1 MNVVRLNDSDEEMSA
16 WAEPQLKQIAKYIED
31 AYSKILG
38 QFFNRFRRTEVEIEQ
53 CNDQGICCLWLEGR
67 SISVEPERLMV
78 KSIGRHIERYG
89 WTVTTYHT
97 INNYP
102 HSPDDVED
110 VRYGESFSTL
120 GISQIAMNAVWELFS
135 EAYFTSV
142 SEQEYCAEDGQL
154 DEEYCAGRDNLG

>member
-1 MNVVRLNDSDEEMSA
+1 MRKIIVRLNDSDEEMSA

-31 AYSKILG
+31 AYSKILKVP
-38 QFFNRFRRTEVEIEQ
+38 QVVAVVRSSMVEIEQ

-67 SISVEPERLMV
+67 SISIEPERLMV

-135 EAYFTSV
+135 VGHFTAV
-142 SEQEYCAEDGQL
+142 SEQEYC
-154 DEEYCAGRDNLG
+154 EENL

>member
-1 MNVVRLNDSDEEMSA
+1 MRKIIVRLNDSDEEMSA

-31 AYSKILG
+31 AYSKILKVP
-38 QFFNRFRRTEVEIEQ
+38 QVVAVVRSSMVEIEQ

-67 SISVEPERLMV
+67 SISIEPERLMV

-135 EAYFTSV
+135 GGHFTAV
-142 SEQEYCAEDGQL
+142 SEQEYY
-154 DEEYCAGRDNLG
+154 EENL

>member
-1 MNVVRLNDSDEEMSA
+1 MKTKIVKLNDSDEEMSA
-16 WAEPQLKQIAKYIED
+16 WAAPRLKQIAKYIED
-31 AYSKILG
+31 AYYWLRFASYSKILSV
-38 QFFNRFRRTEVEIEQ
+38 NSVVVEIEQ

-67 SISVEPERLMV
+67 SISIEPERLMV

-89 WTVTTYHT
+89 WTVTTYRT

-110 VRYGESFSTL
+110 IRYGESFNTL

-135 EAYFTSV
+135 EGYFTSV
-142 SEQEYCAEDGQL
+142 AEKEYCEDVL
-154 DEEYCAGRDNLG
+154 NET

>member
-31 AYSKILG
+31 AYYKLLSVAEAQMEI
-38 QFFNRFRRTEVEIEQ
+38 EIEQ

-67 SISVEPERLMV
+67 SISIEPERLMV

-97 INNYP
+97 VNNYP
-102 HSPDDVED
+102 HHPDDVED
-110 VRYGESFSTL
+110 VRYGESFNTL
-120 GISQIAMNAVWELFS
+120 GISQIAMNAVWELLS
-135 EAYFTSV
+135 EGYFTSV
-142 SEQEYCAEDGQL
+142 SEQEYC
-154 DEEYCAGRDNLG
+154 EENL

>member
-31 AYSKILG
+31 AYSKILKVP
-38 QFFNRFRRTEVEIEQ
+38 QVVAVVRSSIVEIEQ

-67 SISVEPERLMV
+67 SISIEPERLMV
-78 KSIGRHIERYG
+78 KSIGRQVERYG

-135 EAYFTSV
+135 ECHFTAV
-142 SEQEYCAEDGQL
+142 SEQEYC
-154 DEEYCAGRDNLG
+154 EENL

>member
-1 MNVVRLNDSDEEMSA
+1 MKIVKMNDSDEEMSA

-31 AYSKILG
+31 ASKILSVDAK
-38 QFFNRFRRTEVEIEQ
+38 VEIEQ

-67 SISVEPERLMV
+67 SISIEPERLMV

-97 INNYP
+97 TNNYP

-110 VRYGESFSTL
+110 VRYGESFNTL

-142 SEQEYCAEDGQL
+142 AEQEYCEVL
-154 DEEYCAGRDNLG
+154 DEI

>member
-1 MNVVRLNDSDEEMSA
+1 MRKIIVRLNDSDEEMSA

-31 AYSKILG
+31 AYSKILKVP
-38 QFFNRFRRTEVEIEQ
+38 QVVAVVRSSMVEIEQ

-67 SISVEPERLMV
+67 SISIEPERLMV

-135 EAYFTSV
+135 GGHFTAV
-142 SEQEYCAEDGQL
+142 SEQEYC
-154 DEEYCAGRDNLG
+154 EENL

>member
-1 MNVVRLNDSDEEMSA
+1 MKSDGRTHIVVKRLNDSDEEMSA

-31 AYSKILG
+31 AYSKILSVDSK
-38 QFFNRFRRTEVEIEQ
+38 VEIEQ
-53 CNDQGICCLWLEGR
+53 CNDQGICCLWLEGG
-67 SISVEPERLMV
+67 SISIEPERLMV

-135 EAYFTSV
+135 EGYFTSV
-142 SEQEYCAEDGQL
+142 SEQEYCEDI
-154 DEEYCAGRDNLG
+154 ENET